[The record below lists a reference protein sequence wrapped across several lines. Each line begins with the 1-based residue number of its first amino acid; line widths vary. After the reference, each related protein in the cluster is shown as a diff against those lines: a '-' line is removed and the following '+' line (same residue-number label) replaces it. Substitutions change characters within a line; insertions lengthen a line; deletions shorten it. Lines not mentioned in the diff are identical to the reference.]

1 MKELVMEALARLP
14 EGLREEALTHV
25 SYANER
31 GATSNERLE
40 FLGDAVFHLASAHLL
55 YARFPNAPE
64 GDLTRLRASL
74 VSGTSLAAIASAS
87 GLGEMV
93 RLGRGEE
100 ASGGRSRT
108 RLLAGALEAVLGAVF
123 LSAGWDEARRLA
135 CELLEASEAFA
146 EGARVPVDPKTLV
159 QELVQKSPGQT
170 VEYKVINVE
179 GPDHSPVYTVAC
191 LVSGEEVST
200 GRGGSKKDAEEDAA
214 ANYLRRTG
222 SEQGRA

>member
-1 MKELVMEALARLP
+1 VREAFRQALARLP
-14 EGLREEALTHV
+14 EGLREESLTHV

-31 GATSNERLE
+31 GVPSNERLE

-55 YARFPNAPE
+55 YLSLPDSPE

-74 VSGTSLAAIASAS
+74 VSGSSLAAIAAAC
-87 GLGEMV
+87 GLGELV
-93 RLGRGEE
+93 KLGRGEE

-108 RLLAGALEAVLGAVF
+108 RLLAGALEAVMGAVF

-135 CELLEASEAFA
+135 CELLGASAA
-146 EGARVPVDPKTLV
+146 LGEGARVPVDPKTLV

-170 VEYKVINVE
+170 VEYKVVNVE
-179 GPDHSPVYTVAC
+179 GPDHAPVYTVVC
-191 LVSGEEVST
+191 LISGEEVSV

-214 ANYLRRTG
+214 ANYLRRRESTY
-222 SEQGRA
+222 EHA